1 MAYTRAALS
10 GACCTSCAHG
20 GSCASQPAAVAG
32 TFDDDTFTINI
43 ASGAIA
49 WYGLAKLDPKM
60 DKWTKFGISLGVS
73 MIARKIF
80 GK

>member
-20 GSCASQPAAVAG
+20 GSCASSPATTG
-32 TFDDDTFTINI
+32 SFDDDTFTINV
-43 ASGAIA
+43 ASGALA

-60 DKWTKFGISLGVS
+60 DKWTKFGIALGFS
-73 MIARKIF
+73 MIARKVF